1 MLPILVTNLCLY
13 LLYNYNTPSIVIY
26 LITRFFVCCA
36 FCIYY
41 TYCLE
46 SYPTSIAQIAYG
58 INGLCNCLGGIVVPF
73 IVEYVEKKTFYLI
86 YFIFAIVCVLL
97 MIFLKETNGKPIPEQ
112 IKEIEE
118 EENKK
123 NARGYSCCY
132 CINLSI
138 IIKVI
143 YNIIGRIIV
152 LFINRFISYKKNF

>member
-1 MLPILVTNLCLY
+1 M
-13 LLYNYNTPSIVIY
+13 
-26 LITRFFVCCA
+26 
-36 FCIYY
+36 
-41 TYCLE
+41 
-46 SYPTSIAQIAYG
+46 
-58 INGLCNCLGGIVVPF
+58 
-73 IVEYVEKKTFYLI
+73 
-86 YFIFAIVCVLL
+86 
-97 MIFLKETNGKPIPEQ
+97 KETNGKPIPEQ

-152 LFINRFISYKKNF
+152 LLINRFISYKKNF